1 MLGYA
6 PILNRGLPTWP
17 PKGVITIIKTDT
29 KRCPYCGRWF
39 APYPRMESRQITC
52 GRKVCRRAH
61 KRELNR
67 QWWAKEEG
75 CRKRRQEK
83 VRNRRRE
90 DGYWKKYRLDND
102 DYLERNRVMTRE
114 RMRRL
119 RAGRREAQA
128 ILADPLGRLEALRSQ
143 IAPLFATREPL
154 GPYLRGSRPLWPRV
168 FATQE
173 LLARNSEGMLKFLIA
188 REMFATRDLADK
200 GRGRLVISGHE
211 DTGTQPGGAR
221 YEIREAQSAPGP

>member
-1 MLGYA
+1 MIA
-6 PILNRGLPTWP
+6 IEIMP
-17 PKGVITIIKTDT
+17 
-29 KRCPYCGRWF
+29 KRCLYCGRWF

-90 DGYWKKYRLDND
+90 EGYWKKYRLDND

-119 RAGRREAQA
+119 RARRREAQT
-128 ILADPLGRLEALRSQ
+128 ILADPLGQLEALRSQ
-143 IAPLFATREPL
+143 IAPLFATQEL
-154 GPYLRGSRPLWPRV
+154 LDPYLRGKKPSWPRV

-173 LLARNSEGMLKFLIA
+173 LLACSSEGILKFLIA
-188 REMFATRDLADK
+188 REMFATRDIADK
-200 GRGRLVISGHE
+200 AAGNRISLSHE
-211 DTGTQPGGAR
+211 DHGDKPASPGVSL
-221 YEIREAQSAPGP
+221 REAAHPPA

>member
-1 MLGYA
+1 MRGPA
-6 PILNRGLPTWP
+6 RWPAGLPNRSP
-17 PKGVITIIKTDT
+17 GEVIVIKTMP
-29 KRCPYCGRWF
+29 KRCLYCGRWF
-39 APYPRMESRQITC
+39 APYPRMASRQITC

-67 QWWAKEEG
+67 QWLAKEEG

-90 DGYWKKYRLDND
+90 EGYWKKYRLDND
-102 DYLERNRVMTRE
+102 DYLKRNRTMTRE

-119 RAGRREAQA
+119 RARRREAQA

-143 IAPLFATREPL
+143 IIPLFATQELL
-154 GPYLRGSRPLWPRV
+154 GPSLREKKTPWPRV
-168 FATQE
+168 FATQK
-173 LLARNSEGMLKFLIA
+173 LLARNSEGVLKFLMA

-200 GRGRLVISGHE
+200 SRRGLVISGHE
-211 DTGTQPGGAR
+211 GHGTQPGGAR
-221 YEIREAQSAPGP
+221 CEIRGSQSAPGP